1 MLKPVT
7 TKLTAQKL
15 IEINPHLIK
24 KTFVLTDSGRKL
36 VQMHDLLHQKALT
49 QYAELLSNFSAAELV
64 VISKFISVLI
74 AQLTKYD

>member
-1 MLKPVT
+1 
-7 TKLTAQKL
+7 
-15 IEINPHLIK
+15 
-24 KTFVLTDSGRKL
+24 
-36 VQMHDLLHQKALT
+36 MHDLLHQKALT